1 MDKFVRKIE
10 LPLAKKIVENA
21 GLYIVPKSRIKELAR
36 IAADAYEDY
45 PLHNWFSGGKYDEY
59 IAEKTMEISLKTM
72 ADDAVMY
79 ADSEELSGFA
89 VWLPLGFNGSKTL
102 PFLANG
108 GLNLILHSGFGIV
121 GRLVA
126 YEKYAMEQKKLFT
139 GNVDWYLYNLSVKK
153 SAQGKGIAGR
163 LLRPMLQFCDRE
175 NIVSYL
181 ETNKESNVS
190 LYQHF
195 GFELSKKEFIPKT
208 SVMHYAMV
216 RKPSPED
223 EEGGE
228 K

>member
-45 PLHNWFSGGKYDEY
+45 PLHNWFSGGKYEEY
-59 IAEKTMEISLKTM
+59 IAEKN
-72 ADDAVMY
+72 Y
-79 ADSEELSGFA
+79 
-89 VWLPLGFNGSKTL
+89 
-102 PFLANG
+102 
-108 GLNLILHSGFGIV
+108 
-121 GRLVA
+121 
-126 YEKYAMEQKKLFT
+126 
-139 GNVDWYLYNLSVKK
+139 GN
-153 SAQGKGIAGR
+153 I
-163 LLRPMLQFCDRE
+163 
-175 NIVSYL
+175 L

-216 RKPSPED
+216 RKPSLEN